1 MRLKEKSALSFLG
14 LAPFLGV
21 VSQVSADYPIAS
33 HRYLADPGSLVTKDR
48 VYLYCSNDD
57 DSPVQGNYV
66 IKNVVCI
73 SSSDM
78 KNWTDHGIV
87 FDAERDTTWAKKS
100 WAPGATQRDGKT
112 FLYFGNGGGN
122 IGVVVGDSPTGPF
135 KDVRGTH
142 LVDGRTPGVQ
152 PAPNMWLFDPMTFI
166 DDDGQAYMY
175 FGGNGDNN
183 VRVVKLKP
191 DMITLDGEVIKMTAP
206 NFFEAAAVHKRNGV
220 YYFSY
225 STTPRAQMRID
236 YMTSD
241 KPTSGFTYKGIVSAQ
256 PPLNNNNHHQTLFEF
271 KGQWYHA
278 YHNRYVAFQAGIP
291 TGFRRNIAVDL
302 MRYNEDG
309 SIQQVSLT
317 SDALP
322 QLGYLDPYVR
332 VEAETF
338 NAQSGIETEPSG
350 AGGMNVRGIQNG
362 DWIRIKGVDFGNGA
376 RNFSASVAS
385 AAQGGKIELR
395 VGAPDGPLLGTCDV
409 TDTGGAQTWKTVSCG
424 VNHARGIQ
432 DLYLKFTG
440 GAAAEGAS
448 LFSMDWWQ
456 FSKAN

>member
-1 MRLKEKSALSFLG
+1 
-14 LAPFLGV
+14 
-21 VSQVSADYPIAS
+21 
-33 HRYLADPGSLVTKDR
+33 
-48 VYLYCSNDD
+48 
-57 DSPVQGNYV
+57 
-66 IKNVVCI
+66 
-73 SSSDM
+73 M

-87 FDAERDTTWAKKS
+87 FDAERDTSWAKKT
-100 WAPGATQRDGKT
+100 WAPGAAQRDGKT

-122 IGVVVGDSPTGPF
+122 IGVVVADNPLGPF
-135 KDVRGTH
+135 KDVKGAS
-142 LVDGRTPGVQ
+142 LVDHRTPGVQ
-152 PAPNMWLFDPMTFI
+152 PAQNMWLFDPMTFI

-191 DMITLDGEVIKMTAP
+191 DMITLDGEVMKMTAP

-241 KPTSGFTYKGIVSAQ
+241 KPTSGFTYKGIVSSQ
-256 PPLNNNNHHQTLFEF
+256 PPLNNNNHHQALFEF

-302 MRYNEDG
+302 MRYNADG

-317 SDALP
+317 SDAMP
-322 QLGYLDPYVR
+322 QVGYLDPYVR
-332 VEAETF
+332 VEGETF
-338 NAQSGIETEPSG
+338 NAQNGIDTEPCKE
-350 AGGMNVRGIQNG
+350 GGMNVRDIQNG
-362 DWIRIKGVDFGNGA
+362 DWIRIKGVDFGNGGA
-376 RNFSASVAS
+376 RNFTASVAS

-395 VGAPDGPLLGTCDV
+395 VGAPDGPLLGTCEV
-409 TDTGGAQTWKTVSCG
+409 TGTGGQQTWKTVTCG

-440 GAAAEGAS
+440 TAPTNPAGANNLSATPAVPS
-448 LFSMDWWQ
+448 LFSIDWWQ
-456 FSKAN
+456 FTKAN